1 MYRKIAGQFT
11 FEFAPV
17 FLFFEVY
24 KQLTAIKEKLKRTKT
39 KGVSVNMA
47 DRKLPHEQLTTKD
60 NGLTSMQE
68 VLYRKEFKRADKT
81 AEKNKQHKK

>member
-1 MYRKIAGQFT
+1 
-11 FEFAPV
+11 
-17 FLFFEVY
+17 
-24 KQLTAIKEKLKRTKT
+24 
-39 KGVSVNMA
+39 MA
-47 DRKLPHEQLTTKD
+47 DRKLPHEQSTTKD